1 MLSSKRVGLGERI
14 VLVHGFTQTCE
25 TWDGIAQQL
34 KNEFELLAIDAPNHG
49 DSSDVSLNL
58 ESGARSIIEVG
69 GEATYVGYSM
79 GGRFCLTAAFAEPK
93 TVKRLVLVSTSAGIE
108 EKDLRNKRLTSDE
121 ELAKRVEQ
129 IGVAQFI
136 DEWLTNPLFS
146 GLTKKN
152 NQRAIRLKNTAIG
165 LSSSLRLCGAGRQQP
180 TWTKL
185 NELEMPVLVMAGEND
200 SKYVELAERMVQA
213 IGTNARLQIVKN
225 SGHTPH
231 IEQEN
236 VFAESIRS
244 FVKQTS

>member
-69 GEATYVGYSM
+69 GEATYVGYSR

-108 EKDLRNKRLTSDE
+108 ERDLRNRRLTSDE

-146 GLTKKN
+146 G
-152 NQRAIRLKNTAIG
+152 
-165 LSSSLRLCGAGRQQP
+165 
-180 TWTKL
+180 
-185 NELEMPVLVMAGEND
+185 
-200 SKYVELAERMVQA
+200 
-213 IGTNARLQIVKN
+213 
-225 SGHTPH
+225 
-231 IEQEN
+231 
-236 VFAESIRS
+236 
-244 FVKQTS
+244 

>member
-25 TWDGIAQQL
+25 TWDGITQQL

-108 EKDLRNKRLTSDE
+108 ERDLRNKRLTSDE

-185 NELEMPVLVMAGEND
+185 NELDMPVLVMAGEND